1 MYIIVCRRAAPG
13 RGRQELLPV
22 RRTSHSSV
30 IHQPGGR
37 GQVSARDRGGR
48 PARVIGWKGS
58 VHLHGSTRL
67 LGCPSADQTYLPFHS
82 SIHPCPLFLPNLLAN
97 PSFSSSHS
105 TSPHPPDHRSNTDK
119 QTTAPILSSRTT
131 ARTAPSA
138 TPVRQI
144 DRDGGVQ
151 GTNIPARCSPQTLS
165 IRDALISVFPLWSP
179 SIAERFCQWSIPTHL
194 DVNTGGRRGF
204 YRDECWAAW

>member
-1 MYIIVCRRAAPG
+1 LSRKLGPAWVMIHTETLVGRYLRHVMYIIVCRRAAPG

-82 SIHPCPLFLPNLLAN
+82 SIHPFIPALSSCPIYFQILL
-97 PSFSSSHS
+97 SHS
-105 TSPHPPDHRSNTDK
+105 VTQRALILQTTGVYADK
-119 QTTAPILSSRTT
+119 QRTL
-131 ARTAPSA
+131 PSYLH
-138 TPVRQI
+138 
-144 DRDGGVQ
+144 G
-151 GTNIPARCSPQTLS
+151 PQ
-165 IRDALISVFPLWSP
+165 PGP
-179 SIAERFCQWSIPTHL
+179 PHQP
-194 DVNTGGRRGF
+194 RR
-204 YRDECWAAW
+204 

>member
-1 MYIIVCRRAAPG
+1 VTTTQRTNEVFQKAWARVGDDPHRDTGRYLRHVMYIIVCRRAAPG

-37 GQVSARDRGGR
+37 GQVSARARGGR

-105 TSPHPPDHRSNTDK
+105 TSPHPPDHRSYTDK

-144 DRDGGVQ
+144 GTEASKVQTSQRGVHRR
-151 GTNIPARCSPQTLS
+151 P
-165 IRDALISVFPLWSP
+165 FPS
-179 SIAERFCQWSIPTHL
+179 ETR
-194 DVNTGGRRGF
+194 
-204 YRDECWAAW
+204 